1 MQLTLTFMK
10 VVSISNQKGGSG
22 KSTTAVNLS
31 AYLALAGKR
40 VLLIDLDPQGS
51 LTTHFGID
59 KKGLKKTMYDVLSDK
74 ASLSDVVV
82 STETQGLD
90 IAPTNNLLGRAEF
103 ELFKQE
109 ERDSILTS
117 RMTGLEDYDYVVI
130 DTPPNLY
137 NLTLNALMASDTI
150 MIPIDSTFYALEGL
164 AVITELLDVIESE
177 LGHALTR
184 RYLLT
189 KYDARTNLSKDVESK
204 LRELFGD
211 AVFKTVIPANI
222 RLAVA
227 PSYGKP
233 IYALDPESIGAQA
246 YKKLAEEVLY
256 EQ

>member
-1 MQLTLTFMK
+1 MM

-31 AYLALAGKR
+31 AYMALAGKR
-40 VLLIDLDPQGS
+40 ILLIDLDPQGS
-51 LTTHFGID
+51 PTTHLGID
-59 KKGLKKTMYDVLSDK
+59 KKSLERTMYDVMLSRADL
-74 ASLSDVVV
+74 ADVIMP
-82 STETQGLD
+82 TETPGLY
-90 IAPTNNLLGRAEF
+90 IAPTNNLLGKAEF

-109 ERDSILTS
+109 ERASILDS
-117 RMTGLEDYDYVVI
+117 KIAGLDYDYVII

-137 NLTLNALMASDTI
+137 NLTLNALMASDSI
-150 MIPIDSTFYALEGL
+150 VIPIDSTFYALEGL
-164 AVITELLDVIESE
+164 AVITELLDMIESE
-177 LGHALTR
+177 LDHTLNR

-189 KYDARTNLSKDVESK
+189 KYDSRTNLSKEVEGK

-233 IYALDPESIGAQA
+233 IYAVDPESIGAQA
-246 YKKLAEEVLY
+246 YNRLAEEFLA
-256 EQ
+256 

>member
-1 MQLTLTFMK
+1 MM

-31 AYLALAGKR
+31 AYMALAGKR
-40 VLLIDLDPQGS
+40 ILLIDLDPQGS
-51 LTTHFGID
+51 PTTHLGID
-59 KKGLKKTMYDVLSDK
+59 KKSLERTMYDVMLSRADL
-74 ASLSDVVV
+74 ADVILP
-82 STETQGLD
+82 TETPGLY
-90 IAPTNNLLGRAEF
+90 IAPTNNLLGKAEF

-109 ERDSILTS
+109 ERASILDS
-117 RMTGLEDYDYVVI
+117 KIAGLDYDYVII

-150 MIPIDSTFYALEGL
+150 VIPIDSTFYALEGL
-164 AVITELLDVIESE
+164 AVITELLDMIESE
-177 LGHALTR
+177 LDHTLNR

-189 KYDARTNLSKDVESK
+189 KYDSRTNLSKEVEGK

-233 IYALDPESIGAQA
+233 IYAVDPESIGAQA
-246 YKKLAEEVLY
+246 YNRLAEEFLA
-256 EQ
+256 

>member
-1 MQLTLTFMK
+1 MQLTVTFMK

-59 KKGLKKTMYDVLSDK
+59 KKRLEKTMYDVLSDK
-74 ASLSDVVV
+74 ASLSDVIV

-117 RMTGLEDYDYVVI
+117 RMTGLGDYDYVVI

-177 LGHALTR
+177 LGHALNR

-233 IYALDPESIGAQA
+233 IYALDPESIGARA

>member
-1 MQLTLTFMK
+1 MM

-31 AYLALAGKR
+31 AYMALAGKR
-40 VLLIDLDPQGS
+40 ILLIDLDPQGS
-51 LTTHFGID
+51 PTTHLGID
-59 KKGLKKTMYDVLSDK
+59 KKSLEKTMYDVMLSRADL
-74 ASLSDVVV
+74 ADVIIP
-82 STETQGLD
+82 TETPGLY
-90 IAPTNNLLGRAEF
+90 IAPTNNLLGKAEF

-109 ERDSILTS
+109 DRASILDS
-117 RMTGLEDYDYVVI
+117 KMAGLDYDYVII

-150 MIPIDSTFYALEGL
+150 VIPIDSTFYALEGL
-164 AVITELLDVIESE
+164 AVITELLDMIESE
-177 LGHALTR
+177 LEHTLNR

-189 KYDARTNLSKDVESK
+189 KYDSRTNLSKEVEGK

-233 IYALDPESIGAQA
+233 IYAVDPESIGAHA
-246 YKKLAEEVLY
+246 YNRLAEEFLA
-256 EQ
+256 

>member
-1 MQLTLTFMK
+1 MI

-31 AYLALAGKR
+31 AYMALAGKR

-51 LTTHFGID
+51 LTTHLGID
-59 KKGLKKTMYDVLSDK
+59 KKSLEKTMYDVMLGQ
-74 ASLSDVVV
+74 ANLADVII
-82 STETQGLD
+82 STETPRLY
-90 IAPTNNLLGRAEF
+90 IAPTNNLLGKAEF
-103 ELFKQE
+103 ELFQQE
-109 ERDSILTS
+109 DRASILDS
-117 RMTGLEDYDYVVI
+117 KMAKIDYDYVII

-150 MIPIDSTFYALEGL
+150 LIPIDSTFYALEGL
-164 AVITELLDVIESE
+164 AVIIELLDMIESE
-177 LGHALTR
+177 LDHYLTR

-189 KYDARTNLSKDVESK
+189 KYDSRTNLSKEVEGK

-211 AVFKTVIPANI
+211 AVFKTVIPANV

-233 IYALDPESIGAQA
+233 IYAVDPESIGAQA
-246 YKKLAEEVLY
+246 YNKLAEEFLA
-256 EQ
+256 